1 MGKLTGRSAIVTAD
15 VDEDLLIHVVD
26 TDGTPT
32 SFKATLSQL
41 YAVFPKNS
49 SAGAGDVNK
58 VPKWTATNELGAS
71 IIEDDGSTATIGGTI
86 KITGGSPSAGKFLQ
100 CDGAGLGSWADVVSD
115 VQVSGTPVDNQIAVW
130 TAADTIE
137 GDSNFT
143 WDAGLNITAT
153 EATAI
158 DLIHSPSGT
167 SGTITGYNI
176 ALTGNASSSQSYGVS
191 SLVNTALNGS
201 AYGALLRVGDS
212 AGDAVGSYNQ
222 VSGGSVGSTSYGSLN
237 TVIFAGTETSVG
249 NSYASQNT
257 ITISTSGTHGPSI
270 FGSAVDLNYNKVGGT
285 LTNAFGFYST
295 GIVCN
300 DSGATITNAYGVYL
314 ADNAGSGTITNSYGI
329 YQAGTDDKN
338 YFGAQLQLNHT
349 SGTAG
354 QFLKAVDVDGNA
366 EWADVPSGV
375 TASTGLDN
383 RIAVFDG
390 TDSIEGDANFVWDAG
405 LDITAT
411 AQYGIDL
418 THNPSTFGTT
428 VGHNLDLTGNA
439 STVNAYGFYSKVD
452 TSLGGNAYGG
462 WFRVLGSDG
471 EAVGNY
477 GSVEGSVGGAA
488 YGAYNL
494 VSIAGTNTSGGS
506 MYGSQNIITVSTSGT
521 HGASMFGSSVD
532 LNYNKVGGTLTNAF
546 GFYSTGIVCNDS
558 GATITNAYGIYLADN
573 AGDGTITNSYGVYQD
588 GADDKN
594 YFAGPIESNSQVYS
608 SIASTVTPSALAA
621 TIDWNNGN
629 MQVLD
634 MTSNINTLT
643 LNNPKAGASYFIKII
658 QGGGNTIV
666 WPASVK
672 WAEND
677 EYVGSAVAGDIDA
690 VALTYDGTSYLAN
703 YSLDY
708 Q

>member
-26 TDGTPT
+26 TAGTPA

-58 VPKWTATNELGAS
+58 VPKWTAANELGAS

-100 CDGAGLGSWADVVSD
+100 CDGAGLGSWADVGG
-115 VQVSGTPVDNQIAVW
+115 VQVSGTPVDNQIAIW

-137 GDSNFT
+137 GDSNFV
-143 WDAGLNITAT
+143 WDTGLDMTAT
-153 EATAI
+153 AEYGI
-158 DLIHSPSGT
+158 DLTHNPST
-167 SGTITGYNI
+167 SGTTVGHNLD
-176 ALTGNASSSQSYGVS
+176 LTGNASTVTAYGFYSKVD
-191 SLVNTALNGS
+191 TALGGNALGGHFRVLDSDGS
-201 AYGALLRVGDS
+201 AT
-212 AGDAVGSYNQ
+212 GSLNS
-222 VSGGSVGSTSYGSLN
+222 VSGGSVGGISYGSRN
-237 TVIFAGTETSVG
+237 TVLFSGTETSGGSMYGSSNV
-249 NSYASQNT
+249 
-257 ITISTSGTHGPSI
+257 ITVDTTGTHGASM
-270 FGSAVDLNYNKVGGT
+270 FGSSVDLNYNKVGGT

-300 DSGATITNAYGVYL
+300 DSGATISNAYGVYL
-314 ADNAGSGTITNSYGI
+314 GDNAGSGTITNSYGI

-418 THNPSTFGTT
+418 THNPSASGTT
-428 VGHNLDLTGNA
+428 IGHNIDLTGNA
-439 STVNAYGFYSKVD
+439 STTTAYGFYSKVD
-452 TSLGGNAYGG
+452 TSLGGSAYGG

-471 EAVGNY
+471 AAFGSY
-477 GSVEGSVGGAA
+477 GSIEGSVGGAA

-494 VSIAGTNTSGGS
+494 ISIAGTNTSAGS

-546 GFYSTGIVCNDS
+546 GFYSTGIVCDDS
-558 GATITNAYGIYLADN
+558 GATITNAYGIYLGDN
-573 AGDGTITNSYGVYQD
+573 AGAGTITNSYGVYQA
-588 GADDKN
+588 GADDEN
-594 YFAGPIESNSQVYS
+594 YFAGSIESNSQVYS
-608 SIASTVTPSALAA
+608 SIASTVTPSLLAA
-621 TIDWNNGN
+621 TIDWDNGN

-634 MTSNINTLT
+634 MSSSINTLT

-658 QGGGNTIV
+658 QSVGGASIV
-666 WPASVK
+666 WPATVK

-677 EYVGSAVAGDIDA
+677 EFVGSTGVGDIDA
-690 VALTYDGTSYLAN
+690 VALTYDGTNYLAN